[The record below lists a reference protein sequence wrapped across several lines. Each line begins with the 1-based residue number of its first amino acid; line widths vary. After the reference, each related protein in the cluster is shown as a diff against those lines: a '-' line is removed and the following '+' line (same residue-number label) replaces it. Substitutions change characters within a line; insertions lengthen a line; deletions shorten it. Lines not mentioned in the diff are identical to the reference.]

1 MFSFF
6 TSLGGFGGSSDG
18 ARGLTSV
25 DLSNSE
31 SRPDSVAQR
40 GLDHDTEERVEELT
54 LKNCINT
61 GIQPE
66 VSAGG
71 STSSRDRPTRIKGLW
86 GNFTRRTSNL
96 VSRENAALSSG
107 DIANLRA
114 RDVSAK
120 VRFLLSQGWYLHLSN
135 IKARYLFY
143 LDTIKAIR
151 PTRVF
156 AYSRVHGHPRLPAM
170 ESARYG
176 SFEPYVEKFNSLLV
190 RAEDRKCRIVV

>member
-1 MFSFF
+1 V
-6 TSLGGFGGSSDG
+6 GSG
-18 ARGLTSV
+18 AARTARGAAPASACPIPSPGQTV
-25 DLSNSE
+25 WH
-31 SRPDSVAQR
+31 SVASTTTLKR
-40 GLDHDTEERVEELT
+40 RVEELT
-54 LKNCINT
+54 LKNCINN

-66 VSAGG
+66 VSTGG
-71 STSSRDRPTRIKGLW
+71 STRSRDRPTRINGLW

-96 VSRENAALSSG
+96 ASRENAALSSG
-107 DIANLRA
+107 DIANLRVGDA
-114 RDVSAK
+114 SAK

-151 PTRVF
+151 LTGVS

-190 RAEDRKCRIVV
+190 RGEDRKCRIVV

>member
-6 TSLGGFGGSSDG
+6 TSLGGFGGSLDG
-18 ARGLTSV
+18 VRGLTSV
-25 DLSNSE
+25 GLSNSE

-40 GLDHDTEERVEELT
+40 GLDHDTEERMVELT
-54 LKNCINT
+54 LKNYINT

-71 STSSRDRPTRIKGLW
+71 STSSGDRPTRIKGLW
-86 GNFTRRTSNL
+86 VIFTWRTSNL
-96 VSRENAALSSG
+96 ARRENAALSSG

-114 RDVSAK
+114 GDASIK

-151 PTRVF
+151 PTGVS
-156 AYSRVHGHPRLPAM
+156 AYSRVHG
-170 ESARYG
+170 
-176 SFEPYVEKFNSLLV
+176 NN
-190 RAEDRKCRIVV
+190 